1 MKFTAI
7 KYIIVIKDIKTGTEK
22 KYQYGSQEEALKY
35 YDIYSSSFTDSFIYL
50 YVLIQQGKL

>member
-7 KYIIVIKDIKTGTEK
+7 KYIIVIQDIKTGDK
-22 KYQYGSQEEALKY
+22 KEYQYGSQEDALKY
-35 YDIYSSSFTDSFIYL
+35 YEIYSNSYTDSFIYL